1 INPQD
6 LTALQQVN
14 LFTHQQLEAV
24 QKAKTELQTKLNQI
38 QTELDQAQIDK
49 GRLLQGM
56 NSLYQEHQ
64 KKLNKINKLQQ
75 QIQQREQGKTQQE
88 QTIADLTTESNTV
101 QRANQQ
107 QETIITDLRTEL
119 DQTKQQ
125 NELLQQGTEKLYNE

>member
-6 LTALQQVN
+6 PTALQQAN
-14 LFTHQQLEAV
+14 LFTHQQLKVV
-24 QKAKTELQTKLNQI
+24 QEAKTELQTKLNQI

-64 KKLNKINKLQQ
+64 KKLNKINELQR
-75 QIQQREQGKTQQE
+75 QIQQRERGETQQE
-88 QTIADLTTESNTV
+88 QTVAGLIAKLNTA

-125 NELLQQGTEKLYNE
+125 HELL